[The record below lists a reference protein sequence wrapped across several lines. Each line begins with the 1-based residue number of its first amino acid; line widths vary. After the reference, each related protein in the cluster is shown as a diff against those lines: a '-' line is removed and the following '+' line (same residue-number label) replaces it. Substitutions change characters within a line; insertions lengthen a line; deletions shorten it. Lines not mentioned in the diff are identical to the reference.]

1 MNKYHFISY
10 IRSASM
16 LLLTS
21 CFVVGCQDEEVL
33 NGGNGTREPM
43 NLQAEINQQYVTRV
57 NDNGFADGDHI
68 GVFVTNYSNG
78 EATALKVTGNHADNV
93 RFTYDHASGTWTGA
107 TQLYWKDK
115 VTPID
120 AYGYYPFDEELSSVT
135 AYPFTVQ
142 RNQRDQVQ
150 GETMYGYEASDF
162 LWAKVEGVVPTAV
175 AVTLRHKHIMAGIQ
189 VNLVEGTGFLEGKWA
204 EAEKKV
210 LVESTRLGSTISL
223 QSGTVT
229 ADATSAISSI
239 IPQGSGNGYR
249 AIVVPQTVAT
259 GSTLFSI
266 TIDGQT
272 HKFTRSSAMVY
283 HPAKLHKFTIEVNYS
298 LPTGDYQLNLLDE
311 AVVAWENDAESHN
324 GAAREYIT
332 VHVNEGEDI
341 ANVIEQMGI
350 DPKEIINLKLTGT
363 FSNDQFGYIRGNMP
377 YLEAINMRDLR
388 TKNQRSFRWEGG
400 WGEPAYDQPIYAD
413 DYIPM
418 GAFQKMG
425 YLSYVVWPEHLVGI
439 GDEAFAGCNL
449 RGSLFFPEGLK
460 HIGGS
465 VFEAY
470 GHQMSALTGEV
481 YIPSTVEYIGGYA
494 FGANDGRPNNLTG
507 ELILPTKMKFLAPGA
522 FSSRYLTGKIIIP
535 EGLTEVCAA
544 FPPNMTGDVRIPQG
558 VKRISGIG
566 GKPTSIYIPEGVE
579 VIGDRSLTYP
589 TIKGDIHLPSSV
601 KKIEEGAFHTCG
613 MSHINIPE
621 GIELIEDYT
630 FKECRYLQDTI
641 SIPSSVIQIGFEAFH
656 GCEKLTAVILPA
668 SLQEVEGRAF
678 ADCRSLDY
686 IRCLG
691 TEPPALD
698 PSAFDGVEK
707 NNFTV
712 VVPDGAVD
720 AYRNAPGWC
729 EFKRISSYRNFVCR
743 PMFAH
748 LLNKSNTRTVIL
760 NADGNWKIT
769 HCPDWA
775 HPSVTSG
782 YKKTELTVT
791 IDQLARGAGN
801 RNDSIIFTLTDKV
814 DEEGK
819 PITCYYSIKQYDSE
833 YDEDSQLQLQQATK
847 GKGINIVFIGDGYD
861 AEDIASGQ
869 CLTDFQEGMEYFFAV
884 EPYKTYKDYFN
895 VYAQFPLSYES
906 GVCSNVNIWRDTK
919 FDTTYGKRDGRLWVD
934 FDAMMAYVL
943 NDVEGGAITGDNV
956 NESLIISI
964 INCDAY
970 EGLTSMWSSGAAIAA
985 VPHSRFDYPN
995 DYRGLIQHEA
1005 GGHGFA
1011 KLGDE
1016 YIYHRDY
1023 IQKCVC
1029 ICCGHVDA
1037 LQTDHMLGWARNLSL
1052 TGKYKDIEWTHLIF
1066 DDRYQDIVDIYEGG
1080 YFHGQGVY
1088 RSEVNSCMNN
1098 NVPYFSTWSRQIAV
1112 ERIKVLAGEK
1122 FDFEE
1127 FVANDSRE
1135 WGDKFLTRSG
1145 GNGDATSAMHN
1156 PAPIIKKGSPLELI
1170 RTKEDRRK

>member
-1 MNKYHFISY
+1 MKTYLRF
-10 IRSASM
+10 ASM
-16 LLLTS
+16 LLLIS

-33 NGGNGTREPM
+33 SGGSGAREPL

-68 GVFVTNYSNG
+68 GVFVTNYNNG
-78 EATALKVTGNHADNV
+78 VATELALTGNHADNV
-93 RFTYDHASGTWTGA
+93 RFTYDHESGRWTGA

-142 RNQRDQVQ
+142 RNQRDQIK
-150 GETMYGYEASDF
+150 GEAMYGYEASDF
-162 LWAKVEGVVPTAV
+162 LWAKVEGVVPTAA
-175 AVTLRHKHIMAGIQ
+175 AVNLRHKHIMAGIQ
-189 VNLVEGTGFLEGKWA
+189 VNLVEGTGFLEGEWA
-204 EAEKKV
+204 EAEKQV

-223 QSGTVT
+223 QSGAVTV
-229 ADATSAISSI
+229 DASSAVSTI

-249 AIVVPQTVAT
+249 AIVVPQTVST

-283 HPAKLHKFTIEVNYS
+283 HPTKLHKFTIEVNYS

-324 GAAREYIT
+324 GTAREYIT

-341 ANVIEQMGI
+341 ADVINRMGI
-350 DPKEIINLKLTGT
+350 APKEIINLKLTGT
-363 FSNDQFGYIRGNMP
+363 FVNDQFGYIRDNMP
-377 YLEAINMRDLR
+377 YLEAVNMRDLR
-388 TKNQRSFRWEGG
+388 TKNQPTLEWYYGEGADN
-400 WGEPAYDQPIYAD
+400 WGLPYIAD
-413 DYIPM
+413 DFIPQR
-418 GAFQKMG
+418 AFNKMG
-425 YLSYVVWPEHLVGI
+425 YLSHVVWPKHLKGI
-439 GDEAFAGCNL
+439 GFLAFAGCNL
-449 RGSLFFPEGLK
+449 RGSLIFPEGLK
-460 HIGGS
+460 YICQDA
-465 VFEAY
+465 FEAY
-470 GHQMSALTGEV
+470 GHQMSALSGEV
-481 YIPSTVEYIGGYA
+481 YIPSSVEYIGGNA
-494 FGANDGRPNNLTG
+494 FGGYDGWGTNLTG
-507 ELILPTKMKFLAPGA
+507 ELILPSKMKYLGSA
-522 FSSRYLTGKIIIP
+522 FSCCKYLTGKIQIP
-535 EGLTEVCAA
+535 EGLTVVEGGFA
-544 FPPNMTGDVRIPQG
+544 PNMTGDVRIPQG
-558 VKRISGIG
+558 VKRINGIG

-579 VIGDRSLTYP
+579 EVYNLNAPSL
-589 TIKGDIHLPSSV
+589 KGDLHLPSTV
-601 KKIEEGAFHTCG
+601 RKIGGFG
-613 MSHINIPE
+613 GSGISHINIPE
-621 GIELIEDYT
+621 GVEILEYGVFEHC
-630 FKECRYLQDTI
+630 KYLQDTVT
-641 SIPSSVIQIGFEAFH
+641 IPSTVIQIKERAFA

-668 SLQEVEGRAF
+668 GLQGILGEAF

-691 TEPPALD
+691 LEPPALD

-720 AYRNAPGWC
+720 AYRNAAGWC

-748 LLNKSNTRTVIL
+748 LLNKSNTRTVVL
-760 NADGNWKIT
+760 NADGNWEVT
-769 HCPDWA
+769 HCPDWV

-782 YKKTELTVT
+782 YKKTEFTVT
-791 IDQLARGAGN
+791 IDQLTRGAGN

-814 DEEGK
+814 DEEGN
-819 PITCYYSIKQYDSE
+819 PITCYYSIVQYDSE

-847 GKGINIVFIGDGYD
+847 GKGIDIVFIGDGYD
-861 AEDIASGQ
+861 AEDIASEQ
-869 CLTDFQEGMEYFFAV
+869 CLKDFQEGMEYFFAV

-943 NDVEGGAITGDNV
+943 NDVEGGAITGENV
-956 NESLIISI
+956 NEGLIISI
-964 INCDAY
+964 INSDVY

-1023 IQKCVC
+1023 IQKCPC
-1029 ICCGHVDA
+1029 FCCGHVDA

-1052 TGKYKDIEWTHLIF
+1052 TGKYKNIEWTHLIF

-1112 ERIKVLAGEK
+1112 ERIKAIAGEP

-1156 PAPIIKKGSPLELI
+1156 PAPIVKMGSPVGLIKKKG
-1170 RTKEDRRK
+1170 DRRR

>member
-1 MNKYHFISY
+1 MKTYLRF
-10 IRSASM
+10 ASM

-21 CFVVGCQDEEVL
+21 CFVLGCQDEEVL

-93 RFTYDHASGTWTGA
+93 RFTYDHESGKWTGA

-162 LWAKVEGVVPTAV
+162 LWAKVEGVVPTAA

-189 VNLVEGTGFLEGKWA
+189 VYLVEGTGFLEGEWA
-204 EAEKKV
+204 EAEKQV

-324 GAAREYIT
+324 GAAREYIN
-332 VHVNEGEDI
+332 VHLNEGDYLGD
-341 ANVIEQMGI
+341 VIEAMGLN
-350 DPKEIINLKLTGT
+350 PTEIINLKLSGT
-363 FSNDQFGYIRGNMP
+363 MTSKGLGWIHKKYWYGQAENQFLYIHYNMP
-377 YLEAINMRDLR
+377 QLEGINMRDL
-388 TKNQRSFRWEGG
+388 KLKLGDSDAFLMEYIGS
-400 WGEPAYDQPIYAD
+400 GE
-413 DYIPM
+413 DYLPGSALRLM
-418 GAFQKMG
+418 P
-425 YLSYVVWPEHLVGI
+425 YLSYVVLPEKLKGI
-439 GDEAFAGCNL
+439 GACAFEASSNL
-449 RGSLFFPEGLK
+449 RRMPVLQEGLLY
-460 HIGGS
+460 IGGS
-465 VFEAY
+465 SFSGNILAGDV
-470 GHQMSALTGEV
+470 Q
-481 YIPSTVEYIGGYA
+481 IPSTVRYIGDGAFLRTSLSGEVVLPSKMDYLGGGA
-494 FGANDGRPNNLTG
+494 FG
-507 ELILPTKMKFLAPGA
+507 ECKF
-522 FSSRYLTGKIIIP
+522 LTGKIHIP
-535 EGLTEVCAA
+535 QGVTEVYGA
-544 FPPNMTGDVRIPQG
+544 FAPNMTGDVRIPQG
-558 VKRISGIG
+558 VKRINGIG

-601 KKIEEGAFHTCG
+601 KKIEEGAFHLCG

-621 GIELIEDYT
+621 GVELIEKYT
-630 FKECRYLQDTI
+630 FLGCINLQDTI
-641 SIPSSVIQIGFEAFH
+641 VIPSTVGIIRNEAFS
-656 GCEKLTAVILPA
+656 GCEKLTAVIFPEK
-668 SLQEVEGRAF
+668 LQAIQGGAF
-678 ADCRSLDY
+678 FNCRSLDY

-691 TEPPALD
+691 MEPPILD
-698 PSAFDGVEK
+698 PGAFDGVEK

-712 VVPDGAVD
+712 VVPDGAVE

-748 LLNKSNTRTVIL
+748 LLNKSNTRDVVL

-782 YKKTELTVT
+782 YKKTEFTVI

-1023 IQKCVC
+1023 IQKCPC
-1029 ICCGHVDA
+1029 FCCGHVDA

-1052 TGKYKDIEWTHLIF
+1052 TGKYKNIEWTHLIF

-1112 ERIKVLAGEK
+1112 ERIKAIAGEQ

-1156 PAPIIKKGSPLELI
+1156 PAPIIKKGSPVGLI
-1170 RTKEDRRK
+1170 KKKGDRRR